1 MTNDTFLYIFL
12 ALAIVDFYF
21 DMVQRTAV
29 LIRRL
34 SELPLQAD
42 GFLIPRFIRFSF
54 PLTLI
59 KWGWVAYWA
68 WSGFTTYALTA
79 LFLSWLA
86 SIGIPV
92 PAGITLPPIFKQI
105 ERVRHLDPHLG
116 ETLLTAT
123 KTWQTHGSR
132 R

>member
-1 MTNDTFLYIFL
+1 MTNGTFLYVFL

-29 LIRRL
+29 LIRRIG
-34 SELPLQAD
+34 EMPLQAD
-42 GFLIPRFIRFSF
+42 GFLIPRFIRFAF

-68 WSGFTTYALTA
+68 WSGSTTYALIA
-79 LFLSWLA
+79 LSISWLA
-86 SIGIPV
+86 AISLPV
-92 PAGITLPPIFKQI
+92 PAVITLPPIFKQI
-105 ERVRHLDPHLG
+105 ERVRHLDPDLG
-116 ETLLTAT
+116 EALLTAT
-123 KTWQTHGSR
+123 NTWQNHGGR